1 MFLQKIKS
9 RESGILVYGI
19 TPPKKITPSDKVVE
33 SAKRTIERVKSLPID
48 ALIVYDVQDESTR
61 TKEERPFPF
70 QASIDPL
77 AFVNEHLNEL
87 AVEKIIYRPAGIY
100 SEAEL
105 SEWFKNL
112 QEQKAHPVLVGIPS
126 PDYVPQSTL
135 TKAYELWW
143 KYKETSVVGAISIPE
158 RHIVLGDEDQR
169 MLDKI
174 KSGVSYFVT
183 QCVFNEDYSM
193 QMLEALA
200 ESCKKNDQQA
210 PTVIFTLST
219 CGSTKILGFLEWLG
233 IHIKEEHKARLLNSA
248 NILEDSIDLCFEIA
262 DILSNYCI
270 EKNIPFGFNIESV
283 AIKKEEIEAS
293 ITLLKELEQMLKSK
307 MVSAE

>member
-1 MFLQKIKS
+1 MFLQKIKN

-19 TPPKKITPSDKVVE
+19 TPPKKITPSEKVVE
-33 SAKRTIERVKSLPID
+33 SAKRTIERVKALPID

-70 QASIDPL
+70 QPALDPL
-77 AFVNEHLNEL
+77 AFVNDHLSEL

-100 SEAEL
+100 TENEL
-105 SEWFKNL
+105 SDWFKNL
-112 QEQKAHPVLVGIPS
+112 HERKAHPVLVGIPS
-126 PDYVPQSTL
+126 PDYKPKSTL
-135 TKAYELWW
+135 SQAYALWS
-143 KYKETSVVGAISIPE
+143 KYKESSVVGAISIPE
-158 RHIVLGDEDQR
+158 RHIVLKDEDQR

-200 ESCKKNDQQA
+200 QSCAKNGEQA

-233 IHIKEEHKARLLNSA
+233 IHIKEEHKARLLKSE
-248 NILEDSIDLCFEIA
+248 NILEDSIDLCVEIA

-293 ITLLKELEQMLKSK
+293 ITLLQQVNQMLKSK
-307 MVSAE
+307 LVNA

>member
-1 MFLQKIKS
+1 MFLQKIKN

-19 TPPKKITPSDKVVE
+19 TPPKKITPSEKIEE

-70 QASIDPL
+70 QASVDPL
-77 AFVNEHLNEL
+77 VFVNEHLNEL
-87 AVEKIIYRPAGIY
+87 EVEKIIYRPAGIY

-112 QEQKAHPVLVGIPS
+112 HEQKAHPVLVGIPS
-126 PDYVPQSTL
+126 PDYVPKSTL
-135 TKAYELWW
+135 TQAYELWS

-174 KSGVSYFVT
+174 NSGVSYFVT

-193 QMLEALA
+193 DMLEALA
-200 ESCKKNDQQA
+200 ASCAKDGKEA

-233 IHIKEEHKARLLNSA
+233 IHIKEEHKTRLLNSTS
-248 NILEDSIDLCFEIA
+248 ILEDSIDLCVEIA

-293 ITLLKELEQMLKSK
+293 ITLLKQVEQMLKSK

>member
-1 MFLQKIKS
+1 MFLQKIKN

-19 TPPKKITPSDKVVE
+19 TPPKKIAPSQKIEE

-48 ALIVYDVQDESTR
+48 ALIVYDVQNESTR
-61 TKEERPFPF
+61 TKEDRPFPF

-77 AFVNEHLNEL
+77 TFVKEHLNEL

-112 QEQKAHPVLVGIPS
+112 HEQKAHPVLVGIPS
-126 PDYVPQSTL
+126 PDYVPKSTL
-135 TKAYELWW
+135 TQAYALWS

-158 RHIVLGDEDQR
+158 RHIALGDEYQR

-174 KSGVSYFVT
+174 NSGVSYFVT

-193 QMLEALA
+193 AMLEALA
-200 ESCKKNDQQA
+200 ASCLKNNKQA
-210 PTVIFTLST
+210 PTIIFTLST

-233 IHIKEEHKARLLNSA
+233 IHIKEEHKTRLLNSTS
-248 NILEDSIDLCFEIA
+248 ILEDSIDLCVEVA

-293 ITLLKELEQMLKSK
+293 INLLKQVEQMLKSK
-307 MVSAE
+307 MVSA

>member
-1 MFLQKIKS
+1 MFLQKIKN

-19 TPPKKITPSDKVVE
+19 TPPKKIAPSQKIEE

-48 ALIVYDVQDESTR
+48 ALIVYDVQNESTR
-61 TKEERPFPF
+61 TKEDRPFPF

-77 AFVNEHLNEL
+77 TFVKEHLNEL

-112 QEQKAHPVLVGIPS
+112 HEQKAHPVLVGIPS
-126 PDYVPQSTL
+126 PDYVPKSTL
-135 TKAYELWW
+135 TQAYALWS

-158 RHIVLGDEDQR
+158 RHIALGDEYQR

-174 KSGVSYFVT
+174 NSGVSYFVT

-193 QMLEALA
+193 AMLEALA
-200 ESCKKNDQQA
+200 ASCLKNNKQA
-210 PTVIFTLST
+210 PTIIFTLST

-233 IHIKEEHKARLLNSA
+233 IHIKEEHKTRLLNSTS
-248 NILEDSIDLCFEIA
+248 IVEDSIDLCVEVA

-293 ITLLKELEQMLKSK
+293 INLLKQVEQMLKSK
-307 MVSAE
+307 MVSA